1 MDYPHLNGG
10 NDFPNLKT
18 VAPYMQYQ
26 NDFNYNRWTPET
38 RMTLYNVP
46 WDGDYRNVVK
56 FKSNKE
62 RDQWFASQRGYA
74 ITFDASITR
83 RPGEMVKLP
92 VPFDEIV
99 KYNYL
104 VIDFGPATSATD
116 FVDYETASGI
126 RRHFYFLND
135 YEYSAPN
142 TTKCNVV
149 DDEWTTFINY
159 ASIPMLMLERGHY
172 PVAHSDVGEYL
183 ANPMQN
189 SKYLT
194 APDIDYG
201 TGATVAQSQT
211 VVPMDDGEP
220 YVCFAVP
227 YSLATLAGA
236 KPGAITGGATRPTF
250 ADIAGDV
257 DGYQA
262 RMGGNFNFYE
272 RDFSGVG
279 QIAVDPCATVD
290 NVVGNNLNVL
300 AVKASSVYGEP
311 YFFKNFMNQYPH
323 MFRLIKGL
331 FIVGASMLRALSS
344 ASFLSAQVLDVTHA
358 DAIARGVTLDKSM
371 FDIPADY
378 DNLAKLYTYP
388 YSVLEYSD
396 PAGKTVEFHIEN
408 CSNIQVIKEICLS
421 FPWVNINAFITG
433 VNGDTKTSVMVRE
446 LGSATGAKSMTVWGD
461 DFAKTMYQYSIPT
474 YEVQYSGYIDAE
486 VSKSIDSRAKEVT
499 AKANYSNT
507 AHSANNSYNQSI
519 ASNATSYSNAVASA
533 DTALTNSNASA
544 ATAQADTNASA
555 AASRSNAQTVANA
568 NNVNNN
574 LQNTFNDAEFHNG
587 ASNSVTARIV
597 QNHFGNSMVTE
608 DNVCMFRQ
616 VSVENDKLAATTAMN
631 AGSSIVN
638 NVAGGAIA
646 GAAAGAPVAGV
657 GAAFGA
663 VAGAAGGIFKAAVDC
678 FTGNVA
684 NNIAMNANS
693 DNADIVAQAN
703 RNKNEHNKTYAQDM
717 FDQSSN
723 PMKEKTLENQTT
735 LNNAN
740 TANNNSCQITTTN
753 RNADTA
759 DANAARDYGTSTANA
774 GRDNTTAKANA
785 GRTKTTDDGNAVASR
800 RNAINNAQR
809 GAIADWEASSYG
821 AIVDKVAPSLTVGA
835 YSGDPTAYSE
845 GRECVS
851 IRVRTQGEGPLS
863 QAGALFARYGYA
875 WPGAVT
881 LKDPN
886 DLVQMN
892 DFTFWKASEVWVN
905 GEKLIESARD
915 TIENVLLN
923 GTTVW
928 DDPDKIGKVEINA
941 QL

>member
-1 MDYPHLNGG
+1 MDYPHLKGG
-10 NDFPNLKT
+10 NDFPNLTT
-18 VAPYMQYQ
+18 VVPYMQYQ
-26 NDFNYNRWTPET
+26 NDFDYNRWTPET

-62 RDQWFASQRGYA
+62 RDQWFASQSGYA

-172 PVAHSDVGEYL
+172 PVAHTDVDEYL
-183 ANPMQN
+183 SNPMEN

-201 TGATVAQSQT
+201 TGATVVQSQT
-211 VVPMDDGEP
+211 VVPVDDGEP

-236 KPGAITGGATRPTF
+236 KPGTVTGGATRPTF
-250 ADIAGDV
+250 TDIAGDV

-279 QIAVDPCATVD
+279 QIGIDPCATVD

-300 AVKASSVYGEP
+300 AVKASSVYGAP

-323 MFRLIKGL
+323 MFRLIKGF
-331 FIVGASMLRALSS
+331 FIVGSTMLRALSS
-344 ASFLSAQVLDVTHA
+344 DNFLNVQVLDVTHA
-358 DAIARGVTLDKSM
+358 DAMALNISLDKTM

-388 YSVLEYSD
+388 YSVLEYTD
-396 PAGKTVEFHIEN
+396 PTGKTVEFHIEN

-433 VNGDTKTSVMVRE
+433 VNGSTKTSVTVRE

-461 DFAKTMYQYSIPT
+461 DFARSMYQYSIPT
-474 YEVQYSGYIDAE
+474 YEVQYSGYIDAG

-544 ATAQADTNASA
+544 ATAQADTNASN
-555 AASRSNAQTVANA
+555 AASRGNAQTAANA
-568 NNVNNN
+568 NTAITNAQNAFNQADFENASVISLTVNG
-574 LQNTFNDAEFHNG
+574 LQDTYNDHMTAQD
-587 ASNSVTARIV
+587 NSSSYAT
-597 QNHFGNSMVTE
+597 M
-608 DNVCMFRQ
+608 D
-616 VSVENDKLAATTAMN
+616 VENKTLATNN
-631 AGSSIVN
+631 AN
-638 NVAGGAIA
+638 NAVQGIAEGVAGGAIA
-646 GAAAGAPVAGV
+646 GAAAGAPVVGV
-657 GAAFGA
+657 GA
-663 VAGAAGGIFKAAVDC
+663 VAGAIVGGVAGLAKSGVTALGA
-678 FTGNVA
+678 TVA
-684 NNIAMNANS
+684 NTVAMGANREKLDIILNANNKKNDFAS
-693 DNADIVAQAN
+693 DYRNNGFSDTRNN
-703 RNKNEHNKTYAQDM
+703 R
-717 FDQSSN
+717 
-723 PMKEKTLENQTT
+723 QTAIT
-735 LNNAN
+735 NTNNLNS
-740 TANNNSCQITTTN
+740 TSTSQNNSSSITQTN
-753 RNADTA
+753 RNADTS
-759 DANAARDYGTSTANA
+759 DANAARDYGTTTANA
-774 GRDNTTAKANA
+774 ARDNATAKANA
-785 GRTKTTDDGNAVASR
+785 GRTKATDDGNAGASR
-800 RNAINNAQR
+800 RNAIGNAQR

-821 AIVDKVAPSLTVGA
+821 AAVDKVAPSLTVGA

-845 GRECVS
+845 GRECVT

-886 DLVQMN
+886 DLLQMN
-892 DFTFWKASEVWVN
+892 DFTYWKASEVWVN

-928 DDPDKIGKVEINA
+928 ESPEKIGKVTINA

>member
-1 MDYPHLNGG
+1 MDYPHLKGG
-10 NDFPNLKT
+10 NDFPNLTT

-26 NDFNYNRWTPET
+26 NDFDYNRWTPET

-62 RDQWFASQRGYA
+62 RDQWFSSQRGYA

-99 KYNYL
+99 QYNYL

-172 PVAHSDVGEYL
+172 PVAHSDVGEFL
-183 ANPMQN
+183 SNPMQN

-201 TGATVAQSQT
+201 TGATVVQSQT
-211 VVPMDDGEP
+211 VVPVDDGEP

-227 YSLATLAGA
+227 YSLSALVGA
-236 KPGAITGGATRPTF
+236 KPGTVTGGATRPTF
-250 ADIAGDV
+250 TDNAGDV

-262 RMGGNFNFYE
+262 RMDGNFNFYE

-290 NVVGNNLNVL
+290 NVVGSNLNVL
-300 AVKASSVYGEP
+300 AVKASSVYGAP

-323 MFRLIKGL
+323 MFRLIKGF
-331 FIVGASMLRALSS
+331 FIIGSTMLRALSS
-344 ASFLSAQVLDVTHA
+344 ANFLNVQVLDVTHA
-358 DAIARGVTLDKSM
+358 DTMARDVTLDKSM
-371 FDIPADY
+371 FGIPADY

-388 YSVLEYSD
+388 YSVLEYTD
-396 PAGKTVEFHIEN
+396 PTGKTVEFHIEN

-433 VNGDTKTSVMVRE
+433 VNGDTKTSVTVRE
-446 LGSATGAKSMTVWGD
+446 LGSATGARSMTVWGD
-461 DFAKTMYQYSIPT
+461 DFARTMYQYSIPT

-499 AKANYSNT
+499 TKANYSNT

-544 ATAQADTNASA
+544 ATAQADTNASN
-555 AASRSNAQTVANA
+555 AASRANAQTAANA
-568 NNVNNN
+568 NTAITNAQNAFNQADFENANVISLTING
-574 LQNTFNDAEFHNG
+574 LQDTYNARMTAQD
-587 ASNSVTARIV
+587 NSSSYAT
-597 QNHFGNSMVTE
+597 M
-608 DNVCMFRQ
+608 D
-616 VSVENDKLAATTAMN
+616 VENKTLATNN
-631 AGSSIVN
+631 AN
-638 NVAGGAIA
+638 NAVQGIAEGVAGGAIA
-646 GAAAGAPVAGV
+646 GAAAGAPVLGV
-657 GAAFGA
+657 GA
-663 VAGAAGGIFKAAVDC
+663 VAGAVVGGVAGLAKSGVTALGA
-678 FTGNVA
+678 TVA
-684 NNIAMNANS
+684 NTVAMGANSEKLDIILNANNKKNDFAS
-693 DNADIVAQAN
+693 DYRNNGFSDTRDN
-703 RNKNEHNKTYAQDM
+703 RQTAITNTNNLNSTSTSHSN
-717 FDQSSN
+717 SS
-723 PMKEKTLENQTT
+723 
-735 LNNAN
+735 
-740 TANNNSCQITTTN
+740 SITQTN
-753 RNADTA
+753 RNADTS
-759 DANAARDYGTSTANA
+759 DANAARDYGTTTANA
-774 GRDNTTAKANA
+774 ARDNATAKANA
-785 GRTKTTDDGNAVASR
+785 GRTKTTDDGNAGASR
-800 RNAINNAQR
+800 RNAIGNAQR
-809 GAIADWEASSYG
+809 GAIADWEASGYG
-821 AIVDKVAPSLTVGA
+821 ANVDKVAPSLTVGA

-851 IRVRTQGEGPLS
+851 IRVRTQGDGPLS

-892 DFTFWKASEVWVN
+892 DFTYWKASEVWVI

-928 DDPDKIGKVEINA
+928 ESPEKIGKVAINA